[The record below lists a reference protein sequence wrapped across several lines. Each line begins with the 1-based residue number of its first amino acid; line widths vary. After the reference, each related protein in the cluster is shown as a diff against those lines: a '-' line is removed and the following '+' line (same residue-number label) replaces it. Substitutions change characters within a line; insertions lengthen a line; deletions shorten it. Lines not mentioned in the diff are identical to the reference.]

1 MLTNVSQPQ
10 TLNLSRLADDSE
22 RAGQGFFFYT
32 FFTWETPLVGE
43 TRIDLVTRSLTD
55 NKQFLFKHLTTFDHA
70 FVVILYGQIKFCT
83 GTS

>member
-32 FFTWETPLVGE
+32 FLKLRNYLGDPLVEE
-43 TRIDLVTRSLTD
+43 TRKNKRGMVTRSLTN
-55 NKQFLFKHLTTFDHA
+55 NKKFLSLN
-70 FVVILYGQIKFCT
+70 I
-83 GTS
+83 